1 MTLKIDECCWLMDV
15 EWFPKLKHISGT
27 MMVAQVVACTNKLL
41 VYERATALL
50 GFFGHLWEPRKLS
63 WATFWWNPTWL
74 GNLLECP
81 SIHRIIFEA
90 PDESAAQKSSMI
102 KTNISPLHLL
112 RQYWDSL
119 GSRFLWIHW
128 NNGSIFRN
136 ILLGYS
142 KKYCHWKHLWL
153 NVPPSASSDFLSETI
168 LPVGCVRA
176 IMFSAEPMEAMFH
189 EHLTY
194 PAISSSFP
202 PDKKKIRVLSGKRLH
217 NYGKSPFLMGKS
229 TINGHFQ

>member
-1 MTLKIDECCWLMDV
+1 MPGDRKTRTTGIHGIHGRWIPETLGGVRWRWKLLWCWLMHV

-50 GFFGHLWEPRKLS
+50 GFFCHLWEPRKLS

-74 GNLLECP
+74 GNLLERP

-128 NNGSIFRN
+128 NNGSIFQN

-153 NVPPSASSDFLSETI
+153 NYPQVPAVTFLVRRSS
-168 LPVGCVRA
+168 
-176 IMFSAEPMEAMFH
+176 
-189 EHLTY
+189 
-194 PAISSSFP
+194 
-202 PDKKKIRVLSGKRLH
+202 
-217 NYGKSPFLMGKS
+217 
-229 TINGHFQ
+229 Q